1 MDKRT
6 RGDKIAEFFG
16 SNDLVKVFRPLAEE
30 VFSRGGSPDD
40 LEFIASS
47 ALLRDALAERI
58 IGESHIKATLPI
70 ASKVRIQNVGLEK
83 DGHILFKVTS
93 DGTSGPEWIN
103 RLEQKGFPLLSPQA
117 KYLLCSS
124 DFKPTSGV
132 TIEIAI
138 LPGTLWNYNE
148 RITRVIRAEAA
159 ARKLL
164 SPNAETACLIRE
176 MFSDEEMEAMWPRR
190 IVTMHEP
197 IKDSNG
203 GPFLL
208 GANCDGCGRWLL
220 AYYGHPACWWSR
232 DDGFAFAVPSSRNE
246 IPSAGQ
252 V

>member
-1 MDKRT
+1 MDRRT
-6 RGDKIAEFFG
+6 RGDRIAEFFG
-16 SNDLVKVFRPLAEE
+16 SKRLVQVFRPLAEE
-30 VFSRGGSPDD
+30 IFRQGGSPED
-40 LEFIASS
+40 LERIGGNQVLRQTLAGHIIGVPAPVFIAPEAKS
-47 ALLRDALAERI
+47 ERAWRKENGI
-58 IGESHIKATLPI
+58 IYLS
-70 ASKVRIQNVGLEK
+70 
-83 DGHILFKVTS
+83 VTS
-93 DGTSGPEWIN
+93 DGTTGPEWIN
-103 RLEQKGFPLLSPQA
+103 RLVQKGFPLLSPQA

-232 DDGFAFAVPSSRNE
+232 DDGFAFAVSSSRNE